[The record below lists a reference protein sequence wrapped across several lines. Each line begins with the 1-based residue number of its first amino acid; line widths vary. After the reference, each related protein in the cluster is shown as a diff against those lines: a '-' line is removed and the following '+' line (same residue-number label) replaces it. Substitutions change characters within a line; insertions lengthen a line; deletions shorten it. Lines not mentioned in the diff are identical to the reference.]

1 MTGLYNVLEKERAG
15 EEIDD
20 DDREIHEK
28 GFVGILKEIHDEL
41 DAAVAKAYGWEA
53 GLPEDEILQRLVDLN
68 AERKAEEEQDHVRWL
83 RPEYQAPE
91 EADTQGALDLDVDVS
106 VDGDVTEPLP
116 WPSQLK
122 ERAQAIRQ
130 VMAVSEEPLTVEE
143 VARHFHHAP
152 RKKVKGLLETL
163 EALGLVERAGD
174 EAFAA

>member
-1 MTGLYNVLEKERAG
+1 
-15 EEIDD
+15 
-20 DDREIHEK
+20 
-28 GFVGILKEIHDEL
+28 LKEIHDDL
-41 DAAVAKAYGWEA
+41 NAAVAEAYGWDV
-53 GLPEDEILQRLVDLN
+53 GLTEDEILQRLVDLN
-68 AERKAEEEQDHVRWL
+68 AKRRAEEKEGHVRWL

-91 EADTQGALDLDVDVS
+91 EAETQAALDLDVDIAG
-106 VDGDVTEPLP
+106 DGDVTEPLP

-130 VMAVSEEPLTVEE
+130 VMAASSGPLTVEQ

-163 EALGLVERAGD
+163 EALGLVEKAGE